1 MDFQALCL
9 RQFMAF
15 LGIERVEFIRAEG
28 ASKRED
34 VKQREIYLAMASL
47 PHGIN
52 NILNHGE

>member
-1 MDFQALCL
+1 MDFQALYL

-28 ASKRED
+28 ASKSED

-47 PHGIN
+47 PH

>member
-28 ASKRED
+28 ASKSED
-34 VKQREIYLAMASL
+34 VKQ
-47 PHGIN
+47 
-52 NILNHGE
+52 